1 MAEHT
6 IGKYKIHTFE
16 TPPKGFDPLTAT
28 PAEHLRYGMPR
39 RPDPVK
45 EARAALLW
53 TRAMHKYRGLKFNHV
68 VPEFKELHTH
78 IHGPNK
84 RKNAATKGLVH
95 DSSFNW
101 SGTVLFTD
109 PAVDPFVWMFGQW
122 TVPNAYSPNPADG
135 NTYYSSAW
143 LGIDGDGSNDVL
155 QAGTETDVTGNG
167 PASSYAWMEWFPAY
181 SVGISNFP
189 FAPGDSATLLI
200 CSTGPTSAWFS
211 FGNMTSMQYTS
222 FTLTAP
228 AGTTLIGN
236 CAEAIVERP
245 GVNGA
250 LAELPRYGEN
260 FFDAALAVT
269 KSGNVY
275 DLGTGTPISMLA
287 DDGVTVIST
296 PEIVDADAIRMYYT
310 GP

>member
-1 MAEHT
+1 MAEHS
-6 IGKYKIHTFE
+6 IGKYKIRTFE
-16 TPPKGFDPLTAT
+16 APPRGFDPFTAT
-28 PAEHLRYGMPR
+28 PAEHLKYGIPR

-45 EARAALLW
+45 EARATLLW
-53 TRAMHKYRGLKFNHV
+53 TRAMHKYRNLKFAHIT
-68 VPEFKELHTH
+68 PEFKELPKHV
-78 IHGPNK
+78 HGTNK

-109 PAVDPFVWMFGQW
+109 PSQDPFVWMFGEW

-167 PASSYAWMEWFPAY
+167 PATSYAWWEWFPAD
-181 SVGISNFP
+181 SMGISNVP
-189 FAPGDSATLLI
+189 FAPGDAAALII
-200 CSTGPTSAWFS
+200 CSTGPTTAFFG
-211 FGNMTSMQYTS
+211 FGNMTSKIFTS
-222 FTLTAP
+222 FAVTAP
-228 AGTTLIGN
+228 DKTTLVGN

-245 GVNGA
+245 TVNGV

-269 KSGNVY
+269 HSGNVF

-296 PEIVDADAIRMYYT
+296 PEIVDSDAICMHYT